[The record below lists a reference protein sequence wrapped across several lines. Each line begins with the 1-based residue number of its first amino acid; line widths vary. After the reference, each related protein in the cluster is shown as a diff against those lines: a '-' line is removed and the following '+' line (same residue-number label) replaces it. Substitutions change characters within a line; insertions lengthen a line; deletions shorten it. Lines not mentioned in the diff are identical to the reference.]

1 MVGLKVRKKNW
12 KVDEFPTKYFLLKK
26 FFSGPKLP
34 APCVFASPT
43 MVTNPDGNGVTLVGC
58 LEFDSTGYDKIYQL
72 ALDDNEELIWKILET
87 KLKYPRSGRPVTML
101 VPDDFVNCV

>member
-1 MVGLKVRKKNW
+1 
-12 KVDEFPTKYFLLKK
+12 
-26 FFSGPKLP
+26 
-34 APCVFASPT
+34 

-72 ALDDNEELIWKILET
+72 TPSNDDGELIWKILET

>member
-1 MVGLKVRKKNW
+1 MNFQQKIFFFKKS
-12 KVDEFPTKYFLLKK
+12 
-26 FFSGPKLP
+26 FSGPKLP

-72 ALDDNEELIWKILET
+72 ALDDNEELVWKILET